1 MLLLP
6 DGKEAKFSSKFVDL
20 SSFSE
25 NFSNIVH
32 GSDSEKA
39 AKREID
45 LWFRPDEI
53 ASWPHTAERW
63 IYE

>member
-1 MLLLP
+1 MILFNNIL
-6 DGKEAKFSSKFVDL
+6 SKFC
-20 SSFSE
+20 

-45 LWFRPDEI
+45 LWFRPNEV
-53 ASWPHTAERW
+53 ANWAHTAERW